1 MGNMSDNSGS
11 AKPRISKE
19 KLVLVLIILSPV
31 ILTIILS
38 IIGDIDARRTQERLS
53 SRPTVTWRDVLT
65 PEERKK
71 FGLDR
76 YEEMERNLKSG
87 SSGKPARH
95 ISGSSKS
102 ETDFDKQDFY
112 DILDYNGGLDGE
124 YSDIDYHDIE
134 DIYGD

>member
-1 MGNMSDNSGS
+1 MKGTSDKSCDSKSGV
-11 AKPRISKE
+11 SKE
-19 KLVLVLIILSPV
+19 KLVLALIILSPV

-38 IIGDIDARRTQERLS
+38 IIGDIDARRTQERLNI
-53 SRPTVTWRDVLT
+53 RPTVTWKEILS
-65 PEERKK
+65 PEERKE

-87 SSGKPARH
+87 SSGNPARH

>member
-1 MGNMSDNSGS
+1 MKSPSDKSSEVRSG
-11 AKPRISKE
+11 ISNE

-38 IIGDIDARRTQERLS
+38 IIGDIDARRTQERLNN
-53 SRPTVTWRDVLT
+53 RPTVTWRDVLT

-102 ETDFDKQDFY
+102 ATDFDKEDFY

>member
-1 MGNMSDNSGS
+1 M
-11 AKPRISKE
+11 SKE
-19 KLVLVLIILSPV
+19 KFILALIILSPV

-38 IIGDIDARRTQERLS
+38 IIGDIDARRTQEKLN
-53 SRPTVTWRDVLT
+53 SRPTVTWGDVLT

-76 YEEMERNLKSG
+76 YDEMERNLKSG
-87 SSGKPARH
+87 SSRKPARH

>member
-76 YEEMERNLKSG
+76 YDEMERNLKSG

-102 ETDFDKQDFY
+102 ETDFDKEDFY

>member
-1 MGNMSDNSGS
+1 MKGTSDKSCNSTS
-11 AKPRISKE
+11 DVRKE
-19 KLVLVLIILSPV
+19 KIILTLIILSPV

-38 IIGDIDARRTQERLS
+38 IIGDIDARRTQEKLNS
-53 SRPTVTWRDVLT
+53 HPTVTWRDVLT

-76 YEEMERNLKSG
+76 HEEMERNLKSG